1 MTPLRKRM
9 IDDMKL
15 RNFSPLTQT
24 AYAGAVAQFAR
35 HFGVSPD
42 RLGQAEVRQY
52 LLELVKRGVSWSKY
66 NITLCALRFLYHVTL
81 GREGLLQGIPC
92 PKEQKRLPVVLSRE
106 EVAQFLNAACHLKT
120 RAILTTAYATGL
132 RVSELVGLR
141 VEDIDSRRMVIRVRQ
156 GKGRKDRY
164 VMLSP
169 KLLELLRKYWKA
181 ARPREWLFRT
191 GSRGNA
197 QHFARLVH
205 YMCRRTLRR
214 SGLKKRVTIHS
225 LRHSFATH
233 MLESGVDIR
242 TIQVLLGH
250 RSLKTTAL
258 YTFVSMKRIT
268 TVQSPLDLLDSL
280 IEGKPRRRAKSP
292 ISSGSTEP
300 ISCESSENLSP
311 SNKSEPCET

>member
-1 MTPLRKRM
+1 
-9 IDDMKL
+9 
-15 RNFSPLTQT
+15 
-24 AYAGAVAQFAR
+24 
-35 HFGVSPD
+35 
-42 RLGQAEVRQY
+42 
-52 LLELVKRGVSWSKY
+52 
-66 NITLCALRFLYHVTL
+66 
-81 GREGLLQGIPC
+81 
-92 PKEQKRLPVVLSRE
+92 
-106 EVAQFLNAACHLKT
+106 
-120 RAILTTAYATGL
+120 
-132 RVSELVGLR
+132 
-141 VEDIDSRRMVIRVRQ
+141 MVIRVRQ